1 MAIVKSIPSKRI
13 INGNVIQTS
22 ELSLVSELDYR
33 TNGEF
38 CIVVKGVPQSF
49 LVLDSR
55 TTDHVVVKALTR
67 VLIKPDKNKIDE
79 EFDEVEIN
87 KGACVEFY
95 FMGGSWYI
103 LSSDGLKLS

>member
-1 MAIVKSIPSKRI
+1 MAILRSIPSKKI
-13 INGNVIQTS
+13 VNGYEVTTS
-22 ELSLVSELDYR
+22 ENLLISESFYK
-33 TNGEF
+33 TNGEYA
-38 CIVVKGVPQSF
+38 IVIKGVDFCELILNSET
-49 LVLDSR
+49 S
-55 TTDHVVVKALTR
+55 DHVVVKALTR

-79 EFDEVEIN
+79 EYHEVEIN

>member
-1 MAIVKSIPSKRI
+1 MPILRSIPARKI
-13 INGNVIQTS
+13 INGFEVKTS
-22 ELSLVSELDYR
+22 ENILVSEPYYK
-33 TNGEF
+33 TNGEYA
-38 CIVVKGVPQSF
+38 IVIKGVDYCE
-49 LVLDSR
+49 LILDSK
-55 TTDHVVVKALTR
+55 TTDHV

>member
-1 MAIVKSIPSKRI
+1 MAVLRSIPSKKI
-13 INGNVIQTS
+13 INRFEITTS
-22 ELSLVSELDYR
+22 ENLLISESNYK
-33 TNGEF
+33 TNGEYA
-38 CIVVKGVPQSF
+38 IVIKGVDYCE
-49 LVLDSR
+49 LVLDSK

-79 EFDEVEIN
+79 EYDEVEIN

-95 FMGGSWYI
+95 YMGGCWYI